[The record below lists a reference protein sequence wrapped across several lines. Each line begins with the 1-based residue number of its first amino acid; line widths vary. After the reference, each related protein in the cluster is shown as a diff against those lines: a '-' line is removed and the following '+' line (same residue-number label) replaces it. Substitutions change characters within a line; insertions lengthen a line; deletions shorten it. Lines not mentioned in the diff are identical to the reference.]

1 MQIMGFTGI
10 TGRRKVIIIET
21 IRIRTREVAEAV
33 MGEEVVVVV
42 VEEEGAEVVVDAQDY
57 PVAAG
62 WAASG
67 RCGVN

>member
-42 VEEEGAEVVVDAQDY
+42 EEEGAEVVVDALDY

>member
-33 MGEEVVVVV
+33 MGEEEVV